1 MIRILHKKINVLLN
15 IFVLVWFQEFGS
27 NVQINEVRKIRRNLN
42 FSNKII
48 EFLRVLH
55 VKNLEEIVINIRIG
69 RFEKFIFILGENRM
83 KNWVEGKII

>member
-15 IFVLVWFQEFGS
+15 VFVLVWFQEFGS
-27 NVQINEVRKIRRNLN
+27 SVQINEVRKIRRNLN

-69 RFEKFIFILGENRM
+69 RFEKFILILGENRM
-83 KNWVEGKII
+83 KNWGEGKII

>member
-15 IFVLVWFQEFGS
+15 VFVLVWFQEFGS
-27 NVQINEVRKIRRNLN
+27 SVQINEVRKIRRNLN

-69 RFEKFIFILGENRM
+69 RFEKFILILGENRM
-83 KNWVEGKII
+83 KN